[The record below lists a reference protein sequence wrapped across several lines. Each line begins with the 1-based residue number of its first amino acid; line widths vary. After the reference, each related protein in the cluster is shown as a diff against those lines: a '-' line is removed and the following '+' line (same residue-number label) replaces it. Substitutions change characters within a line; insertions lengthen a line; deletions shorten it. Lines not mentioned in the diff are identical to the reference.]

1 MVISAGMNMRLND
14 FVSTQPLW
22 LGASTGGDRI
32 RSGLEGAGQGS
43 VHWSGSSD
51 TEYGLWKKEK
61 PTGRE

>member
-1 MVISAGMNMRLND
+1 MRLND